1 MKCDD
6 YLKHLDR
13 AFTQAPPEL
22 TASVE
27 EAFRRGEEA
36 MKQRHKIMTALSV
49 AAAVA
54 ILCAALALAAGTML
68 KPRRDDVVA
77 ARGKGER
84 APTFSPVPEASPQP
98 EQALVFAT
106 EGGVYYHTDAHCMG
120 MLNAVPI
127 AEVDALAA
135 GKQPCPVCVTGEATS
150 EDSGTDAAL
159 TAEGVVERVRQID
172 ERAAKARGFWVYLS
186 AESNGA
192 WVFYAD
198 EYDARE
204 ALFEGGA
211 WYIGERNVSLG
222 YSRAV
227 SDWAFFTP
235 RAAEGSMFYGDKENY
250 DIDGERIAGVSE
262 LFASVTRTTDGVNR
276 VHVWKIGDDGEV
288 VEVDAGDGLCAI
300 GASGGMLFGLTEEES
315 GDRCFLREYD
325 GQLYQVCG
333 QPEEIS
339 AVERLSGGAALLD
352 ELHENGFTVT
362 DCLYRSMGADTEAEV
377 ITVNLEQDGKP
388 YHVYLFRETEADALD
403 CERGWEGDMDTLTG
417 SGSIRVDAGLPAVTS
432 GGIEAT
438 REGRVRDA
446 RMRLINTPTPGPQ
459 SEEWTETMSRTTP
472 EPTPEPEE
480 YGIEENEVYNDSRAA
495 VYYATMKGAYYH
507 EAPHC
512 SGMKGALPWTFEAIW
527 RENELAPRIG
537 NNAYH
542 AKQPC
547 PVCVGKE
554 PPVVNVYATPKGR
567 YYHIIQDCSGMK
579 NATAWYSAEA
589 AEEAGKTRCP
599 VCLPDGDNLC
609 WATPAGQYYHSK
621 RECMGMKNAR
631 IYMVTSAQR
640 QGKRPCPVCSGKEAE
655 AGPVP
660 EEYGALQVYYT
671 PQGYY
676 YHGDAQCSGMHNA
689 GAHTLAEAVDVGK
702 ACCPVCQPGEPDE
715 IHMFRKVFG
724 CGLEELF
731 PDARY
736 AFTLRDAQ
744 TGVREWML
752 CYPGDSGAT
761 YGTPVTMEDWTIR
774 EGSDLLGHVGQ
785 TVPRMSVWTNADNA
799 LTVWRCAPEPLHG
812 MLEAAEAALR
822 DGPEMMVG
830 IKSTPLEWLTRAVV
844 TFDGAGEDPLAVTL
858 WFEGQAATTTF
869 RWVRDEDGAYR
880 MPLPEA
886 GEG

>member
-1 MKCDD
+1 MKRDD

-13 AFTQAPPEL
+13 AFTQTPPEL

-127 AEVDALAA
+127 AEADALAA
-135 GKQPCPVCVTGEATS
+135 GKQPCPVCVTGEAIP
-150 EDSGTDAAL
+150 EESGTDAAL

-186 AESNGA
+186 TESNGA
-192 WVFYAD
+192 WVFYATD
-198 EYDARE
+198 YEDRE

-211 WYIGERNVSLG
+211 WYIGERTVSLG

-276 VHVWKIGDDGEV
+276 VHVWKIGDDEKVIEV
-288 VEVDAGDGLCAI
+288 NAGDGLCAI
-300 GASGGMLFGLTEEES
+300 GASGGMLFGLMEEDS

-325 GQLYQVCG
+325 GQLYQICG

-339 AVERLSGGAALLD
+339 AVEKLPGGAALLD
-352 ELHENGFTVT
+352 ELHENGYTVT

-403 CERGWEGDMDTLTG
+403 CERGWDGDMDILTG

-446 RMRLINTPTPGPQ
+446 RVGLTSVRTSEPQ
-459 SEEWTETMSRTTP
+459 GEERTATMSRTASMP
-472 EPTPEPEE
+472 KAHAE
-480 YGIEENEVYNDSRAA
+480 
-495 VYYATMKGAYYH
+495 
-507 EAPHC
+507 
-512 SGMKGALPWTFEAIW
+512 LP
-527 RENELAPRIG
+527 
-537 NNAYH
+537 
-542 AKQPC
+542 
-547 PVCVGKE
+547 
-554 PPVVNVYATPKGR
+554 
-567 YYHIIQDCSGMK
+567 
-579 NATAWYSAEA
+579 
-589 AEEAGKTRCP
+589 
-599 VCLPDGDNLC
+599 
-609 WATPAGQYYHSK
+609 
-621 RECMGMKNAR
+621 
-631 IYMVTSAQR
+631 
-640 QGKRPCPVCSGKEAE
+640 
-655 AGPVP
+655 
-660 EEYGALQVYYT
+660 VYYT
-671 PQGYY
+671 PQGKY
-676 YHGDAQCSGMHNA
+676 YHGDASCCGMRNA
-689 GAHTLAEAVDVGK
+689 EAHTLAEAVDDGK
-702 ACCPVCQPGEPDE
+702 ARCPVCQPGEPDG
-715 IHMFRKVFG
+715 INMFRKVFG
-724 CGLEELF
+724 CGLDTLY

-736 AFTLRDAQ
+736 AYTLRDAQ
-744 TGVREWML
+744 TDVREWML
-752 CYPGDSGAT
+752 CYSGGSTAT
-761 YGTPVTMEDWTIR
+761 YGTPVTMEEWTIR
-774 EGSDLLGHVGQ
+774 SSIPGHVGE
-785 TVPRMSVWTNADNA
+785 TVSRMSVWTNADNA
-799 LTVWRCAPEPLHG
+799 LTVWRCAPEPLHA
-812 MLEAAEAALR
+812 MLEAAEGTLR
-822 DGPEMMVG
+822 DRPEMLAG
-830 IKSTPLEWLTRAVV
+830 IKSTPLEWLTRTFV
-844 TFDGAGEDPLAVTL
+844 TFDGAGEDLLAVTL
-858 WFEGQAATTTF
+858 WFEGQAGTTTF
-869 RWVRDEDGAYR
+869 RWVRDEDGGYR
-880 MPLPEA
+880 LSPPEA
-886 GEG
+886 EEAE

>member
-1 MKCDD
+1 MKRDD

-36 MKQRHKIMTALSV
+36 MKQKHKIMTALSV

-84 APTFSPVPEASPQP
+84 APTFSPVPEALPQP
-98 EQALVFAT
+98 GQALVFAT

-127 AEVDALAA
+127 AEADALAA
-135 GKQPCPVCVTGEATS
+135 GKQPCPVCVTGGATS
-150 EDSGTDAAL
+150 EDSGTEATL

-172 ERAAKARGFWVYLS
+172 ERAAEARGFWVYLS
-186 AESNGA
+186 TESNGA

-211 WYIGERNVSLG
+211 WYIGERTVSLG

-388 YHVYLFRETEADALD
+388 YHVYLFRETVSEKLD
-403 CERGWEGDMDTLTG
+403 CERGWEDDIDVLTG
-417 SGSIRVDAGLPAVTS
+417 VGTIMVDAGLPTVTS

-438 REGRVRDA
+438 QKGRVWDA
-446 RMRLINTPTPGPQ
+446 RRGRLASTPTHGPQ
-459 SEEWTETMSRTTP
+459 SEEWTATTSRNT
-472 EPTPEPEE
+472 
-480 YGIEENEVYNDSRAA
+480 
-495 VYYATMKGAYYH
+495 
-507 EAPHC
+507 
-512 SGMKGALPWTFEAIW
+512 
-527 RENELAPRIG
+527 
-537 NNAYH
+537 
-542 AKQPC
+542 
-547 PVCVGKE
+547 
-554 PPVVNVYATPKGR
+554 
-567 YYHIIQDCSGMK
+567 
-579 NATAWYSAEA
+579 
-589 AEEAGKTRCP
+589 
-599 VCLPDGDNLC
+599 
-609 WATPAGQYYHSK
+609 
-621 RECMGMKNAR
+621 
-631 IYMVTSAQR
+631 
-640 QGKRPCPVCSGKEAE
+640 
-655 AGPVP
+655 PVP
-660 EEYGALQVYYT
+660 EEYGALPVYYT
-671 PQGYY
+671 SQGNY

-702 ACCPVCQPGEPDE
+702 ARCPVCQPGEPDE
-715 IHMFRKVFG
+715 IHMFRKAFG
-724 CGLEELF
+724 CELEELY
-731 PDARY
+731 PGTRY
-736 AFTLRDAQ
+736 AYTLRDAQ
-744 TGVREWML
+744 TGVCEWML

-761 YGTPVTMEDWTIR
+761 YGSPVTMEDWTIR
-774 EGSDLLGHVGQ
+774 DGSDLSSYVGE
-785 TVPRMSVWTNADNA
+785 TVSRMSVWTNADNA

-822 DGPEMMVG
+822 DRPEMMVE
-830 IKSTPLEWLTRAVV
+830 IKSTPLEWLTRTVV
-844 TFDGAGEDPLAVTL
+844 TFDAAGEDLLAATL

-880 MPLPEA
+880 MSLPEA